1 MAAMREAKVPKR
13 YRLRVQERLSVL
25 EYATTHGNKGAAR
38 RFGFD
43 RKTIRKWR
51 ALWKAQGI
59 SGLIPRYP
67 TRRARPVAE
76 KIRELVEHA
85 RLDFGYGTT
94 RTQLWLWRVHRVCVS
109 QSTIQRVVREL
120 RLPKLRPVRKRRPRQ
135 LRLFEREHPGDCV
148 QVDVKFVRV
157 SGRRMFQYTAIDDCT
172 RYRVLRLHHGSTTA

>member
-1 MAAMREAKVPKR
+1 MRVQWMAAMREARVPKR

-76 KIRELVEHA
+76 KIRELVERA
-85 RLDFGYGTT
+85 RLDFGYG
-94 RTQLWLWRVHRVCVS
+94 
-109 QSTIQRVVREL
+109 IE
-120 RLPKLRPVRKRRPRQ
+120 
-135 LRLFEREHPGDCV
+135 PGGAN
-148 QVDVKFVRV
+148 
-157 SGRRMFQYTAIDDCT
+157 SGR
-172 RYRVLRLHHGSTTA
+172 